1 MTIAFR
7 IVSLAVVCAL
17 IGVLLRER
25 VGVMAVLLS
34 LASCSILLIASVH
47 FFAPALE
54 FADRLRQLSAL
65 DSSLISPLLK
75 ITALGIITQLTESLC
90 EDAGDKALSKTVCI
104 CGAVFSVYVSLPLFS
119 AVMDMIEAVL
129 GG

>member
-1 MTIAFR
+1 MTTAFR

-17 IGVLLRER
+17 IGVMLRER

-34 LASCSILLIASVH
+34 LASCAVLLAASLQ
-47 FFAPALE
+47 FLAPALE

-65 DSSLISPLLK
+65 DASLVSPLLK
-75 ITALGIITQLTESLC
+75 VTALGIVTQLTESLC
-90 EDAGDKALSKTVCI
+90 EDAGDKALARTVCI
-104 CGAVFSVYVSLPLFS
+104 CGAVFSVYVSLPLFG